1 MSAVYVLDA
10 CALLAIINNEQGAD
24 RVEGILREALEGNTV
39 VYMNKINLYEV
50 YYGIYRVDGQTNA
63 DKVYQIIQKQPI
75 DIIDVFSDDVFREA
89 ARLKAKYKISLAD
102 SIALGEASMRN
113 ASLLSSDHH
122 EFDIV
127 EQQESIKFD
136 WIR

>member
-1 MSAVYVLDA
+1 MGSVYVLDA

-24 RVEGILREALEGNTV
+24 RVETVLKDALAGNAEI
-39 VYMNKINLYEV
+39 YMHKLNFYEV
-50 YYGIYRVDGQTNA
+50 YYGIYRVEGKARA
-63 DKVYQIIQKQPI
+63 DEVYRIIQRQPI
-75 DIIDVFSDDVFREA
+75 DIIDTFSDDVFAEA
-89 ARLKAKYKISLAD
+89 ARLKVKYKISVAD
-102 SIALGEASMRN
+102 SIALGEAVVRN

-127 EQQESIKFD
+127 EQQENIKLV